1 MIHTLNEKIKKIK
14 FVITDVD
21 GVLTDGGMYYSIKG
35 DIMKKFNAKD
45 GMGVSILKRN
55 GISTAI
61 ITKEKNKIVLKWAS
75 KMKIIKVYQGVVKKE
90 DVLKKICKSYNLS
103 EKNIAYIGDD
113 VNDLE
118 ILKKVGFSVSPRDA
132 NHEIRKIVDH
142 ICKNSGGN
150 GAFRELCD
158 LIVTRK
164 FGNKKKLY

>member
-1 MIHTLNEKIKKIK
+1 MTTHTPKILYIDDEQMALKYFKRICNEW
-14 FVITDVD
+14 D
-21 GVLTDGGMYYSIKG
+21 VLTAESV
-35 DIMKKFNAKD
+35 A
-45 GMGVSILKRN
+45 
-55 GISTAI
+55 TA
-61 ITKEKNKIVLKWAS
+61 
-75 KMKIIKVYQGVVKKE
+75 
-90 DVLKKICKSYNLS
+90 
-103 EKNIAYIGDD
+103 
-113 VNDLE
+113 LE